1 MPSAR
6 LTLLLASASPAR
18 RTTLIAAGVT
28 PHVRVSSVDEDAA
41 VAAAEAM
48 SGPLE
53 APDVALLLARAKAE
67 DVVSTIEA
75 DETGDTDGADETDD
89 LPDDLLV
96 LGCDSVLE
104 LDGEVHG
111 KPADAAE
118 AVERWR
124 RMRGRTAPST
134 PGTGSSTLR
143 HPDDGGTGGM
153 VGGTASTT
161 VHFADLDDDEID
173 RVRRDRRD
181 PLKVAGRVHHRR
193 DRAGRTSPRSRATRA
208 PSSGSPCRCCASSC
222 ASWGCPGTTCAPRP
236 PDRDRPRAQTGGTS
250 RRLSVKC
257 RSRRA
262 A

>member
-1 MPSAR
+1 MPS
-6 LTLLLASASPAR
+6 TPVSLLLASASPAR

-28 PHVRVSSVDEDAA
+28 PHVRVSTVDEDAT
-41 VAAAEAM
+41 VASAEAVN
-48 SGPLE
+48 GPLE

-75 DETGDTDGADETDD
+75 EEADAADQG

-118 AVERWR
+118 AVERWQ
-124 RMRGRTAPST
+124 RMRGRS
-134 PGTGSSTLR
+134 GVLHTGHWLVDLR

-161 VHFADLDDDEID
+161 VHFAQLDDDEITAY
-173 RVRRDRRD
+173 VATGE
-181 PLKVAGRVHHRR
+181 PLHVAGAFTIDGLGGPFVAAIEGDPSTVVGVSLPLLRELVRGLGVAWH
-193 DRAGRTSPRSRATRA
+193 DLRTA
-208 PSSGSPCRCCASSC
+208 
-222 ASWGCPGTTCAPRP
+222 
-236 PDRDRPRAQTGGTS
+236 
-250 RRLSVKC
+250 
-257 RSRRA
+257 
-262 A
+262 